1 MLSRRGFVGSIVTAG
16 LAIGGAGVLR
26 GREEDFQGL
35 PADAPQP
42 RFSVRD
48 FGAKGDGVTNDTAA
62 FQRAAEAVNRAGGG
76 TLVIPR
82 GVYVVGAQD
91 FAGRAGAGY
100 AFRAQS
106 VLAIRGCRQPV
117 LIEGAGATLRAAN
130 GLRFGSFHPV
140 TGRPHQPTLP
150 FTDYNYR
157 ADAYHGMINLTGNA
171 DVTVRGVELDGNAAG
186 LVLGGMWGDK
196 GWQCAA
202 TGIAAYSNAK
212 LSVEDVHTHHHG
224 LDGVLIGFR
233 GLTER
238 DAPRPHSLTRVRS
251 EYNARQG
258 LSWVGGIGLTATDCK
273 FSHTGKGRFSSA
285 PGAGVD
291 IEAEESVC
299 RNGRFV
305 RCEMVN
311 NTGGGMVADS
321 GNGGYSAFEQCVFW
335 GTTSWSVFPRR
346 PGLRFT
352 DCRFH
357 GSIPNPFGS
366 PNPALAVQFVRCH
379 FEDREHPSHGVY
391 RSTAL
396 VEADG
401 DNILFDGCTLVANRV
416 KGVYIDG
423 AGTREILRDT
433 RITHRHAGVPDGDFQ
448 SLVRGASLQ
457 NVRFADET
465 RAPAATRWYI
475 SVDRVRVGPGV
486 EVVGPNTRWG
496 HRNAPLG
503 RVAG

>member
-16 LAIGGAGVLR
+16 AALGGAGMLR
-26 GREEDFQGL
+26 RPGEDLRGL

-42 RFSVRD
+42 RLSVRD

-100 AFRAQS
+100 AFRAQP
-106 VLAIRGCRQPV
+106 VLAVQNCRQRV
-117 LIEGAGATLRAAN
+117 LIEGAGATLRAAR
-130 GLRFGSFHPV
+130 GLRFGTFDPV

-150 FTDYNYR
+150 FTDLSYR
-157 ADAYHGMINLTGNA
+157 ADAYWGMINLRGNA
-171 DVTVRGVELDGNAAG
+171 DVTVRGLELDGNAAG
-186 LVLGGMWGDK
+186 LVLGGPWGDK

-202 TGIAAYSNAK
+202 TGIEAHANRR
-212 LSVEDVHTHHHG
+212 LVVEDVYTHHHG
-224 LDGVLIGFR
+224 LDGLMIGFP

-238 DAPRPHSLTRVRS
+238 GAPSPTTLTRVRS

-258 LSWVGGIGLTATDCK
+258 LSWIGGIGLTATDCR
-273 FSHTGKGRFSSA
+273 FSHTGRGRFSSA

-291 IEAEESVC
+291 IEAEGSVC
-299 RNGRFV
+299 RGGRFV
-305 RCEMVN
+305 RCELVN
-311 NTGGGMVADS
+311 NTGAGMVADS
-321 GNGGYSAFEQCVFW
+321 GDGGYSAFEQCVFW
-335 GTTSWSVFPRR
+335 GTTSWSVFPRK

-366 PNPALAVQFVRCH
+366 RDPALAVQFVRCH
-379 FEDREHPSHGVY
+379 FEDREHANGVY

-396 VEADG
+396 VEVDG
-401 DNILFDGCTLVANRV
+401 DNILFDGCTLIANRT

-423 AGTREILRDT
+423 AGTREILRNT
-433 RITHRHAGVPDGDFQ
+433 RITHRHGGLPDGDFQ
-448 SLVRGASLQ
+448 SLIRGASLQ

-465 RAPAATRWYI
+465 RAPAATRWFI
-475 SVDRVRVGPGV
+475 SVEQVRVGPGV

-503 RVAG
+503 RVTG